1 MTYKTILVHVDN
13 GKRSPARV
21 EVAAEL
27 AGRFDAHLVGLHAVT
42 PPEARAY
49 RTIAAGPAVIED
61 QRQRG
66 LEQAKQAE
74 TLFRRAVDK
83 AGVRD
88 AEWRASSGDPVAG
101 AALHSRYADL
111 VVLGQPDLQDDS
123 DVEPAFAQRLV
134 LMAGRP
140 ALVVP
145 YIGPASTL
153 GKRVLLAWSATRE
166 ATRAATDALPFL
178 QAADE
183 VWVVIVRPSRAS
195 HGELPGADIGLYLA
209 RHGVKVQVEA
219 IEGTEI
225 DAGNQLLSRA
235 ADRSSDMIVMGAYG
249 HSRFSEMVLGG
260 ATRKIFESM
269 TVPVLMSH

>member
-13 GKRSPARV
+13 GKRAAARV

-27 AGRFDAHLVGLHAVT
+27 AARFGAHLVGLYAVT

-61 QRQRG
+61 QKQRG
-66 LEQAKQAE
+66 VEQAIQAE
-74 TLFRRAVDK
+74 TLFRRAADK
-83 AGVRD
+83 AGIRD
-88 AEWRASSGDPVAG
+88 AEWRASSGDPVAA

-111 VVLGQPDLQDDS
+111 VVLGQPDLQEDPG
-123 DVEPAFAQRLV
+123 VEASFAQRLV

-145 YIGPASTL
+145 YIGPSSTL

-195 HGELPGADIGLYLA
+195 HGDLPGADIGIYLA
-209 RHGVKVQVEA
+209 RHGVQVKVES
-219 IEGTEI
+219 IEGTEV

-235 ADRSSDMIVMGAYG
+235 ADRSSDMLVMGAYG

-260 ATRKIFESM
+260 ATRTIFGSM
-269 TVPVLMSH
+269 TVPVLMAH